1 MSRADVS
8 SRAPRPSRRRG
19 GRLKLKLDEQVL
31 LDGRFTGAWLSAI
44 ESIVGQRA
52 MQEGLLA
59 ARDGAVRTLT
69 VECGRI
75 AGPVQADGEPP
86 RDVSIALTLIDDAG
100 WKRLIEAMACEAVWA
115 AKLLEGAVPEGLED
129 LFCGCGT
136 PIIPAASDIDGTVKD
151 AGRRDG
157 WRLASLAWI
166 AAERLHRDPLAILMV
181 RGMPSATLVE
191 RIGNHRALR
200 ATGESVAHPPVDID
214 IDLATGRPL
223 ADCLETWWRPHAH
236 VDQIDREPHVRHA
249 LLRRLGPSTLGGK
262 FPLSGLLATIYD
274 EAAGEAA
281 AMLDAPLDPGPD
293 TSG

>member
-1 MSRADVS
+1 V
-8 SRAPRPSRRRG
+8 
-19 GRLKLKLDEQVL
+19 
-31 LDGRFTGAWLSAI
+31 I
-44 ESIVGQRA
+44 EAMVGQQP

-59 ARDGAVRTLT
+59 ARDGAVRTLA

-86 RDVSIALTLIDDAG
+86 RDVVITLEPIDDAG

-115 AKLLEGAVPEGLED
+115 AKLLEGGVPEGLEN
-129 LFCGCGT
+129 LFAGCGT
-136 PIIPAASDIDGTVKD
+136 PVIPDASCIKATVKD

-157 WRLASLAWI
+157 WRIASLAWI
-166 AAERLHRDPLAILMV
+166 TAERLHRDPLAILMI
-181 RGMPSATLVE
+181 RGMPSETLVE

-200 ATGESVAHPPVDID
+200 ATGESVAHPPVAID
-214 IDLATGRPL
+214 TDLATGPPL

-236 VDQIDREPHVRHA
+236 VDPVDREPHVRHA

-281 AMLDAPLDPGPD
+281 AMLDAPLDPSGE
-293 TSG
+293 TSD